1 MTTTNK
7 TPINTPMT
15 AAIMP
20 TLVWGLSSDFP
31 EVSAAVT
38 DSMVEGEC
46 DSATVMEPVIG
57 GEYESEVVT
66 VLVSVGGRRT
76 GSLILKKSKRFCVQ
90 LLNVSESMFGESFVF

>member
-1 MTTTNK
+1 M
-7 TPINTPMT
+7 
-15 AAIMP
+15 
-20 TLVWGLSSDFP
+20 
-31 EVSAAVT
+31 SAAVT

-66 VLVSVGGRRT
+66 VLVSGGGRRT